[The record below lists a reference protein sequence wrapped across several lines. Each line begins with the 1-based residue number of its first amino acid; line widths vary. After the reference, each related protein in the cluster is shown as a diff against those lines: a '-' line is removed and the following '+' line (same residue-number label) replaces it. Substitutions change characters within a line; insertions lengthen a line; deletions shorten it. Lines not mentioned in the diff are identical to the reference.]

1 MKFSSL
7 SDKQQ
12 KLLKKLYR
20 YRNHSSYQVA
30 GYGNIGEYNSA
41 KALVRKGL
49 AESYLTGF
57 FYITP
62 AGIALIENNK

>member
-1 MKFSSL
+1 MKLSSL

-20 YRNHSSYQVA
+20 HRNYSNYQIA

-49 AESYLTGF
+49 AKSYLTGF